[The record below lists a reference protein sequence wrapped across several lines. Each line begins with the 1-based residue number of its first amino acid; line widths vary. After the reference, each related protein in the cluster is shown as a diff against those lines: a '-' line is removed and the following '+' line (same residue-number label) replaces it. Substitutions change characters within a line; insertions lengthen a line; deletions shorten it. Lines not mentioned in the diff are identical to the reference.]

1 MVFRC
6 YVYLTLF
13 IQNHEGESPND
24 WIICF
29 LELRKGALFTHV
41 PFRAEGG
48 AKRVFALAVYGKMFR
63 ALEPMFLPCWYCSLH
78 RKGGAAA

>member
-1 MVFRC
+1 MCFVVFRC

-24 WIICF
+24 RIIDSPV
-29 LELRKGALFTHV
+29 LGKGALVTHV

-48 AKRVFALAVYGKMFR
+48 AKRVFALAVCGNILR
-63 ALEPMFLPCWYCSLH
+63 ALVFLMSTRH
-78 RKGGAAA
+78 